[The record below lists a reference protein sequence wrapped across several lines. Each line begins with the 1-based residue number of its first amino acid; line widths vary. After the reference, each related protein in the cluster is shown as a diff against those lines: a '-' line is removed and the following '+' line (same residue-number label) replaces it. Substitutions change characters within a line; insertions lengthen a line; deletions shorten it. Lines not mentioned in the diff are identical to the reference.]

1 MYQKETIPIIVP
13 IWATLGL
20 LAFFFDGEADLA
32 IRVGRGGGSNFC
44 FCAAS
49 WLAPAARRAAASGS
63 LRFINAEIIHSE
75 PSALDLVN

>member
-1 MYQKETIPIIVP
+1 MYQKETILIIVP

-49 WLAPAARRAAASGS
+49 WRRATPRAPHGLLHARRGRMRERALGS
-63 LRFINAEIIHSE
+63 KIST
-75 PSALDLVN
+75 S